1 MVGHSHR
8 RAVETLPGSPFE
20 VFEAKFLF
28 QLLMGL
34 LANPSRSSSRSCWI
48 SIFCETSGMAFS
60 NSEKRKMPRANR
72 WKIITIFQRPSS
84 MRNAHSIP
92 RAAMSGV
99 TFSSLPVGE
108 YPTFRCVLA
117 T

>member
-1 MVGHSHR
+1 
-8 RAVETLPGSPFE
+8 
-20 VFEAKFLF
+20 
-28 QLLMGL
+28 
-34 LANPSRSSSRSCWI
+34 
-48 SIFCETSGMAFS
+48 
-60 NSEKRKMPRANR
+60 MPRANR

-99 TFSSLPVGE
+99 TFSSLRVGE